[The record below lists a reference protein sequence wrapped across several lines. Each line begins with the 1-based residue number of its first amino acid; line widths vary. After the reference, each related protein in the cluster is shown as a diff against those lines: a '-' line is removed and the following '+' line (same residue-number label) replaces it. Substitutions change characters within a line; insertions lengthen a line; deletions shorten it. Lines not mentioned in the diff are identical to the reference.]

1 MTENAS
7 RGNIT
12 YAICSFTCAS
22 AFLLAWKG
30 RGHDYNHIASL
41 IDFIFRLKYMQRVV
55 RALDG
60 TKMRHVEFCR
70 LHLVTES
77 SHSLLGSQKAE
88 IWSTFPSYTCSSWL
102 DTSWLSTWSAMLDLS
117 QTDKEL
123 W

>member
-12 YAICSFTCAS
+12 YAPLHVPLHSCSPERAEAMTII
-22 AFLLAWKG
+22 
-30 RGHDYNHIASL
+30 YNHIASL

-88 IWSTFPSYTCSSWL
+88 I
-102 DTSWLSTWSAMLDLS
+102 
-117 QTDKEL
+117 
-123 W
+123 